1 MPRVPRHQSAPG
13 AMCPGTVY
21 HVTSHAV
28 AGTWLFETEFDRLMF
43 LSFLVEQCRDR
54 GLVIHAYCLMGTHF
68 HLVCEDRRGQLSQA
82 MSLVKSLYA
91 RHYNATRPGG
101 RRKGALWAARFS
113 AEVIDS
119 RRYYDAAVA
128 YVLLN
133 PMRVK
138 VPMVSTPENDPGSSC
153 AMTVCEG
160 VTPSGFFTWKVEREG
175 GIDAVL
181 DSLPKAR
188 SAVSAANRRRRLEIL
203 VEGREFVVD
212 GVLGGRSR
220 EEYLAFLRA
229 KVSVAAVEFREAAAE
244 SRERI
249 AAGSAV
255 PADGAV
261 PVDGA
266 VPADQAGRTEQ
277 ACLADRD
284 GLAERIAGS
293 APSARGAGSA
303 ASPASAALPLE
314 IPRALPAFKGLSKT
328 AVIGTIL
335 GKLGQWLPVAGK
347 RSRELK
353 RVEAWA
359 LYRFT
364 GFGVRTIA
372 RLLRTT
378 VSKVEEAIRSVRALR
393 LKERAWWRAIWNA
406 EWSLRWSLA
415 AAPWR
420 E

>member
-1 MPRVPRHQSAPG
+1 MPRIPRHQSAPG

-91 RHYNATRPGG
+91 RHDNATRPGG

-113 AEVIDS
+113 ADVIDS
-119 RRYYDAAVA
+119 PRYYDAAVA

-244 SRERI
+244 SRERQ
-249 AAGSAV
+249 
-255 PADGAV
+255 
-261 PVDGA
+261 
-266 VPADQAGRTEQ
+266 QAGGADETDAAKE
-277 ACLADRD
+277 ADRVVELTD
-284 GLAERIAGS
+284 GHFVTHDRASRIDPPP
-293 APSARGAGSA
+293 PS
-303 ASPASAALPLE
+303 SPA
-314 IPRALPAFKGLSKT
+314 IPRALPAFTGLSKSD
-328 AVIGTIL
+328 VVRKIL
-335 GKLGQWLPVAGK
+335 GSLGQWLPVSGK
-347 RSRELK
+347 RSRVMK